1 MSPSKMSFIIL
12 NEKATELHHHQVT
25 ITRVVFEKKQC
36 VSLKWHHR
44 CYWATDHQVMLVSS
58 SISISIS
65 NKHLPKVKVPEQVR
79 KARRCDSQWSKQRLS
94 GWVTNYDDNA
104 LCSQAR
110 CFNPHGRV
118 HRSRTCTTHLLTL
131 VVKYYSPS
139 LHRCDS
145 KRKAYK
151 KACVGKRAYHLYP

>member
-1 MSPSKMSFIIL
+1 MSFIIL
-12 NEKATELHHHQVT
+12 N
-25 ITRVVFEKKQC
+25 KKQQSSTTTKSLSPGWC
-36 VSLKWHHR
+36 LKRNSAVSLKWHHR
-44 CYWATDHQVMLVSS
+44 CYWVTDHQIMLVSS
-58 SISISIS
+58 SIMGLSW
-65 NKHLPKVKVPEQVR
+65 LPKVKVPEQVR

>member
-44 CYWATDHQVMLVSS
+44 CYWATDHQIMLVSS
-58 SISISIS
+58 SIMGLSW
-65 NKHLPKVKVPEQVR
+65 LPKVKVPEQVR

-118 HRSRTCTTHLLTL
+118 HRSRTCTTQLRSHLLT
-131 VVKYYSPS
+131 P
-139 LHRCDS
+139 
-145 KRKAYK
+145 
-151 KACVGKRAYHLYP
+151 VGKQACQPNIEAIAPQNINI